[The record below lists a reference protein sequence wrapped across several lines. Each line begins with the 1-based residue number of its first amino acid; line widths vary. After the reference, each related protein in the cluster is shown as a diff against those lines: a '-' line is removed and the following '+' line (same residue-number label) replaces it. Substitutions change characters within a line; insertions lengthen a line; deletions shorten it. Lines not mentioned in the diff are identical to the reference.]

1 MISSVSTTINFWFD
15 TEYLDLF
22 TNGKFILNGLNST
35 GKTTILK
42 AIEEAVNSKKT
53 DLFEHLAINNEP
65 ETKGVKE
72 IILYLENDVSLPDV
86 EAFYIKGDFDKEKS
100 IEIIQGVS
108 KEIEEEILI
117 DTLCFF
123 NDQFKKY
130 LSGLIVFK
138 RYGEIRAER
147 WGNEVSLEDL
157 TVIENKLIMIFMLL
171 AKDKCFLL
179 LDDFEFGLSISIQAR
194 VLSAMM
200 KFTEANVFERPFII
214 STHSPVLANEYPDNI
229 QNLK

>member
-15 TEYLDLF
+15 AEYLDLF

-42 AIEEAVNSKKT
+42 AIEEAINSEGT
-53 DLFEHLAINNEP
+53 DCFEHLAINNEP
-65 ETKGVKE
+65 QTKGVKE
-72 IILYLENDVSLPDV
+72 IILYLENGVSLPDV
-86 EAFYIKGDFDKEKS
+86 EAFYIKGDFDKGES
-100 IEIIQGVS
+100 IEVIRRIS
-108 KEIEEEILI
+108 KEIEEHKLI

-130 LSGLIVFK
+130 LPGLIVFK
-138 RYGEIRAER
+138 RYDEIKAER
-147 WGNEVSLEDL
+147 WGNEIPLEEL

-171 AKDKCFLL
+171 ANERRFLL

-214 STHSPVLANEYPDNI
+214 STHSPLVANEFPDNV